1 MPRIFDNMNQSLLPE
16 LKKTLV
22 GANRADFCVG
32 YINLRGWKTLEQE
45 IEQFAGGEDFCCRLL
60 VGMQKSPK
68 EELQTLFS
76 FNQNSDEIDQGK
88 SFKLKQKYV
97 QEFRQ
102 QLTMGIPTNQDEK
115 TLRRLS
121 QQLKSGKVVVRLFLR
136 HTLHAKLYLI
146 YRPELVP
153 IIGFLG
159 SSNLTFSGLSKQ
171 GELNID
177 VVEHDATQKLE
188 TWFEERWTDNRC
200 LDISQELA
208 KVIDDS
214 WAGDRLIPPYHI
226 YLKMAYHLSQ
236 EALAGLSEYGL
247 PREFGD
253 RLFKFQEIAVRIAAR
268 HVNKRGGVLIG
279 DVVGLGKT
287 LIGTALARI
296 LQDDSFLETL
306 IICPKNL
313 VSMWKDYVAEYRLV
327 AEVIPLSMVTQILP
341 TLRRYRVVLIDESHN
356 LRNRNGKKYQAIQN
370 YIEINE
376 SKCILLS
383 ATPYN
388 KDYLDLSAQLA
399 LFIPEDKPL
408 GIRPEQLI
416 REMGENNFRSRYQVN
431 EHSLKA
437 FEISEYT
444 DDWRDLMKLFM
455 IRRTRSFIKNT
466 YAETDEKGRKYLLL
480 SNGDKSYFPTRIV
493 KTARF
498 GTGITENDPYAALYS
513 ERVVTIIN
521 ALHLPRY
528 GLGNYQLD
536 FPAEAP
542 NEKEQIILDN
552 LAQAGR
558 RLMGFCR
565 TNLFKRLESS
575 GEAFLLSLDRHILR
589 NYVYLYAIENNLA
602 IPIGSQNSNLLDTYN
617 NDNDTDYFVN
627 QDEDNNEEIEAIE
640 ETDQLTQHNYYQ
652 RAEAI
657 YQLYVNQYQNRFK
670 WIRPNLFKPELAT
683 HLLEDAQALN
693 QVLQVCPNWNAIED
707 QKLLTLIKLI
717 KEDHPQE
724 KILIFTQFADTAKY
738 LAQEI
743 AKTVPKTA
751 CITGETRNP
760 TDLVYQFSPK
770 SNHKNN
776 LVSGNLELRVLVST
790 DILSEGQNLQDCAII
805 VNYDLPWAIIRL
817 IQRAGRID
825 RIGQEQNK
833 IFCYSFLPAEGVENL
848 INLRDRLRQRLTEN
862 AEVVG
867 TDEQFFEGE
876 DTGIIRDLY
885 NEKEGILND
894 LEDNEIDLT
903 SEALQIWK
911 NATDN
916 NPELKQTIEQLA
928 DMSSSCR
935 HHAATATQP
944 EGALVYIRTSQG
956 NDALAYIDCQ
966 GNSITQSQIAI
977 LRLAN
982 CAPNTPAIARDP
994 QHHELETIGTTLV
1007 AEEEKSNGGQ
1017 LGKANSVKSRCYYRL
1032 EKYVNN
1038 QGPLFTSQDL
1048 IESIKEL
1055 FKYPLRQSATNTL
1068 HRRLKDGINDQQLV
1082 ELVLA
1087 LRVDNRLCIISEEA
1101 QQQEPKI
1108 ICSMG
1113 LYQG

>member
-45 IEQFAGGEDFCCRLL
+45 IEKFVGGEDFCCRLL
-60 VGMQKSPK
+60 VGMQKSPRD
-68 EELQTLFS
+68 ELQTLFS
-76 FNQNSDEIDQGK
+76 FSQNSNKMYREK
-88 SFKLKQKYV
+88 SIELKQKYV
-97 QEFRQ
+97 QEFCH
-102 QLTMGIPTNQDEK
+102 QLTMGIPNNQDEK

-121 QQLKSGKVVVRLFLR
+121 QQLKSGKVIVKLFLR

-188 TWFEERWTDNRC
+188 EWFEERWTDNFC

-356 LRNRNGKKYQAIQN
+356 LRNRNGKKYQAIKN

-399 LFIPEDKPL
+399 LFIPEDKSL

-416 REMGENNFRSRYQVN
+416 REMGESNFRSRYQVN

-455 IRRTRSFIKNT
+455 LRRTRSFIKNT

-498 GTGITENDPYAALYS
+498 GTEITENDPYAALYS

-589 NYVYLYAIENNLA
+589 NYVYLYAINNNLA
-602 IPIGSQNSNLLDTYN
+602 IPIGSQNANLLDSYN

-640 ETDQLTQHNYYQ
+640 KTDQLTQHNYYQ

-683 HLLEDAQALN
+683 HLLEDVQALN

-743 AKTVPKTA
+743 EKVVPKTA

-776 LVSGNLELRVLVST
+776 IISVNLELRVLVST

-825 RIGQEQNK
+825 RIGQDHDK

-848 INLRDRLRQRLTEN
+848 INLRERLRQRLTEN

-867 TDEQFFEGE
+867 TDEQFFEGD

-916 NPELKQTIEQLA
+916 NPELKKTIEQLA
-928 DMSSSCR
+928 NVNSSCR
-935 HHAATATQP
+935 HHVATATQP
-944 EGALVYIRTSQG
+944 EGALVYIRTSEG
-956 NDALAYIDCQ
+956 NDALAYIDRQ

-977 LRLAN
+977 LRLAH
-982 CAPNTPAIARDP
+982 CAPDTPAIARDP
-994 QHHELETIGTTLV
+994 QHHELENIGTKLV
-1007 AEEEKSNGGQ
+1007 TEEEKSSGGQ
-1017 LGKANSVKSRCYYRL
+1017 LGRATSAKARCYHRL
-1032 EKYVNN
+1032 KNYVET
-1038 QGPLFTSQDL
+1038 QGSLFNQDL
-1048 IESIKEL
+1048 IETINEL
-1055 FKYPLRQSATNTL
+1055 YEYPLRQSAIDILN
-1068 HRRLKDGINDQQLV
+1068 RKLKNGINDQQLV

>member
-45 IEQFAGGEDFCCRLL
+45 IEKFVGGEDFCCRLL
-60 VGMQKSPK
+60 VGMQKSPRD
-68 EELQTLFS
+68 ELQTLFS
-76 FNQNSDEIDQGK
+76 LSQNSNEMYREK
-88 SFKLKQKYV
+88 SIELKQKYV
-97 QEFRQ
+97 QEFCH
-102 QLTMGIPTNQDEK
+102 QLTMGIPNNQDEK
-115 TLRRLS
+115 TLRKLS
-121 QQLKSGKVVVRLFLR
+121 QQLKSGKVIVKLFLR

-177 VVEHDATQKLE
+177 VVDHDATQKLE
-188 TWFEERWTDNRC
+188 DWFEDRWTDNFC

-214 WAGDRLIPPYHI
+214 WAGDRLVPPYHI

-236 EALAGLSEYGL
+236 EALAGLAEYGL

-268 HVNKRGGVLIG
+268 YVNKQGGVLIG

-313 VSMWKDYVAEYRLV
+313 VSMWKDYVAEYRLI
-327 AEVIPLSMVTQILP
+327 AEVISLSMVTQILP
-341 TLRRYRVVLIDESHN
+341 TLRPYRVVLIDESHN

-370 YIEINE
+370 YIELNK

-388 KDYLDLSAQLA
+388 KNYLDLSAQLA
-399 LFIPEDKPL
+399 LFIPEDTFLK
-408 GIRPEQLI
+408 IRPEQLI
-416 REMGENNFRSRYQVN
+416 REIGEDQFRSRHQVN
-431 EHSLKA
+431 VHSLKA
-437 FEISEYT
+437 FEMSQYA

-589 NYVYLYAIENNLA
+589 NYVYLYAIDNNLP
-602 IPIGSQNSNLLDTYN
+602 IPIGSQNANLLDSYN

-743 AKTVPKTA
+743 AKVVPKTA

-760 TDLVYQFSPK
+760 TDLVYKFSPK

-825 RIGQEQNK
+825 RIGQDQDK

-848 INLRDRLRQRLTEN
+848 INLRERLRQRLTEN

-876 DTGIIRDLY
+876 DMGIIRDLY

-916 NPELKQTIEQLA
+916 NPELKKTIEQLA
-928 DMSSSCR
+928 NVNSSCR
-935 HHAATATQP
+935 HHVATATQP
-944 EGALVYIRTSQG
+944 EGALVYIRTSEG
-956 NDALAYIDCQ
+956 NDALAYIDRQ

-977 LRLAN
+977 LRLAH

-994 QHHELETIGTTLV
+994 QHHELESIGT
-1007 AEEEKSNGGQ
+1007 N
-1017 LGKANSVKSRCYYRL
+1017 L
-1032 EKYVNN
+1032 ERV
-1038 QGPLFTSQDL
+1038 
-1048 IESIKEL
+1048 
-1055 FKYPLRQSATNTL
+1055 
-1068 HRRLKDGINDQQLV
+1068 IN
-1082 ELVLA
+1082 
-1087 LRVDNRLCIISEEA
+1087 
-1101 QQQEPKI
+1101 
-1108 ICSMG
+1108 
-1113 LYQG
+1113 